1 MIILISISFCKRKLT
16 KKYLLWHTFFISSI
30 EIRRCF
36 LTPFDVLSECRLM
49 YRQCA
54 RQLCTTYNF
63 FSKSAE
69 AEFLQLIWV
78 EKCGPSLHLSF
89 LEQLSCCAD
98 WWTISP
104 HTQNLTP
111 HNFMVSCWMKNS
123 NELLK
128 KFLHMKTQNSFF
140 FRFSFWSISDLLH

>member
-104 HTQNLTP
+104 HTAP
-111 HNFMVSCWMKNS
+111 HTSQFHGLCWMKNS
-123 NELLK
+123 ND
-128 KFLHMKTQNSFF
+128 FF
-140 FRFSFWSISDLLH
+140 SKVLAYEN

>member
-63 FSKSAE
+63 FFKVCRSRIPTTNLSWEVWPFSTSVIFRAAE
-69 AEFLQLIWV
+69 LLCRLVDHQ
-78 EKCGPSLHLSF
+78 STHSTSHL
-89 LEQLSCCAD
+89 
-98 WWTISP
+98 TISW
-104 HTQNLTP
+104 
-111 HNFMVSCWMKNS
+111 FMLNEKFKRIASIFLAYENS
-123 NELLK
+123 K
-128 KFLHMKTQNSFF
+128 Y
-140 FRFSFWSISDLLH
+140 

>member
-1 MIILISISFCKRKLT
+1 M
-16 KKYLLWHTFFISSI
+16 WHTFFISSI

-63 FSKSAE
+63 FFKVCRSRIPTTNLSWEVWPFSTSVIFRAAE
-69 AEFLQLIWV
+69 LL
-78 EKCGPSLHLSF
+78 CGLVDHQSTHT
-89 LEQLSCCAD
+89 E
-98 WWTISP
+98 P
-104 HTQNLTP
+104 HTSQFHGL
-111 HNFMVSCWMKNS
+111 CWMKNS

-128 KFLHMKTQNSFF
+128 KFWHMKTQNSFF
-140 FRFSFWSISDLLH
+140 SRFSFWSTSDLLQLLKPIWSN